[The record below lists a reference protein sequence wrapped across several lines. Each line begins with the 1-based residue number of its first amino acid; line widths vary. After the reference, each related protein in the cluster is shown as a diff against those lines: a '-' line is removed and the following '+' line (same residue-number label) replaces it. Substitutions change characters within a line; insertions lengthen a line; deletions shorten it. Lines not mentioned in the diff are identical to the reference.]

1 MFYSL
6 IKLKPTYIFIL
17 RILKDVN
24 YMVIIRGFCFVLIP
38 SGDDLGLKY
47 F

>member
-6 IKLKPTYIFIL
+6 IKLTPTYIFYM
-17 RILKDVN
+17 RILKDV
-24 YMVIIRGFCFVLIP
+24 YDMVIVRGFCFVLIP
-38 SGDDLGLKY
+38 SDDDLGLKY